1 MPTPVSNIETL
12 ATQEYKS
19 GFYTDVESD
28 TVPPGLSEDVV
39 RLISVKKG
47 EPEWMLEWR
56 LKAFRHW
63 LTMTEPTWANVKYGP
78 IDYQAIRYYAAPK
91 SKSDLSSLNEVDPEL
106 RKTFEKL
113 GISLDERS
121 EERRVGKECRSRWS
135 PYH

>member
-12 ATQEYKS
+12 ATQEYKY

-78 IDYQAIRYYAAPK
+78 IDYQAIRYYSAPK
-91 SKSDLSSLNEVDPEL
+91 KKKELSSLDEVDPEL

-113 GISLDERS
+113 GISLDEQKRL
-121 EERRVGKECRSRWS
+121 RCRASRKS
-135 PYH
+135 CAARD